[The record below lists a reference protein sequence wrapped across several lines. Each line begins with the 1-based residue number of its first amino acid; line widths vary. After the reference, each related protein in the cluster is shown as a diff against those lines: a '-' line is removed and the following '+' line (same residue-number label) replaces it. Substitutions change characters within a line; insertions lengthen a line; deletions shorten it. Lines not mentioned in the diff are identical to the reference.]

1 MNRRQMASR
10 IASGALLIASSAVV
24 LTACAMAVAT
34 RQVELGSV
42 ETPGVV
48 IRAQS
53 GAFTLRS
60 GEHFRPV
67 GVSSCYAPNAP
78 RMPVDN
84 LVNEAAAGMRLGAHP
99 VTVEV
104 EGRAHPL
111 NGLLLFCDVPSVAV
125 GPASRSYRL
134 VVPPRYVESAA
145 GGRISAV
152 YERVDFTNREG
163 VAEWHYAWV
172 LWLSDEP
179 IR

>member
-1 MNRRQMASR
+1 MLLRVMAGR
-10 IASGALLIASSAVV
+10 IVIGASLVAGSAVS
-24 LTACAMAVAT
+24 LAACATVVAT

-67 GVSSCYAPNAP
+67 GVSSCFASSAP
-78 RMPVDN
+78 RMLVDN
-84 LVNEAAAGMRLGAHP
+84 LVNEAASGGRLGAHP

-104 EGRAHPL
+104 EGRERPL
-111 NGLLLFCDVPSVAV
+111 NGLLLFCDVPSTAV
-125 GPASRSYRL
+125 GPASRSYRI

-152 YERVDFTNREG
+152 FERVDFTSREG
-163 VAEWHYAWV
+163 APEWYYAWV